1 MNRTLKVRD
10 FINLLNKRKKIILL
24 VTFYVTFIGGFTS
37 FAIPPKFEAKTE
49 VVVNFT
55 TEHIVSIKD
64 REANL
69 HLIDNYNYLMKNIHI
84 VNKVNSLLN
93 ETYEKDELYGKVK
106 IESKL
111 DSQILTILVEEKS
124 PEKAM
129 ALANTMAKIFKDET
143 KSIVNLKNVYILS
156 NATLVEDSNAPIPVL
171 FFLISAVIG
180 FLLSYILL
188 LVQEIFSTIIDS
200 SQKAEKVLG
209 IPIIGEFPFDEI
221 SHNEVLAE
229 RFNSIRND
237 LLNMLSKQN
246 SKTLLITSAESGDGK
261 SFISTNLSIAFA
273 TDLKNTVYVNANL
286 REETGHNLFQ
296 LPNHLGVTSYVTGL
310 SKLQDIIQDTEVP
323 NLSFISAGPISSN
336 PPVLLSSTKFSQLMN
351 ELKNLFDIIIVD
363 SPPLKVVDTLLI
375 STHVDTCLYVVNAES
390 SKLEQTIYSIE
401 RLKKVQ
407 APLIRLIL
415 NKTNT

>member
-10 FINLLNKRKKIILL
+10 FINLLNKRKKLILL

-69 HLIDNYNYLMKNIHI
+69 HLIDNYNYLMKNNHI

-93 ETYEKDELYGKVK
+93 ETYENDELYGKVK

-156 NATLVEDSNAPIPVL
+156 NATLVEDTNAPIPLL
-171 FFLISAVIG
+171 FFFISAVIG

-188 LVQEIFSTIIDS
+188 LAQEIFSTIIDS
-200 SQKAEKVLG
+200 PQKAEKELG
-209 IPIIGEFPFDEI
+209 IPIIGVFPFGEI

-229 RFNSIRND
+229 RFKFIRNN

-296 LPNHLGVTSYVTGL
+296 LPNHLGVTSYVSGL

-351 ELKNLFDIIIVD
+351 DLKNLFDIIIVD
-363 SPPLKVVDTLLI
+363 SPSLNVVDTLLI
-375 STHVDTCLYVVNAES
+375 SAHVDTCLYVVNAES
-390 SKLEQTIYSIE
+390 SKLEQSIYSIE

-415 NKTNT
+415 NKANT

>member
-1 MNRTLKVRD
+1 
-10 FINLLNKRKKIILL
+10 
-24 VTFYVTFIGGFTS
+24 
-37 FAIPPKFEAKTE
+37 
-49 VVVNFT
+49 VNG
-55 TEHIVSIKD
+55 
-64 REANL
+64 
-69 HLIDNYNYLMKNIHI
+69 
-84 VNKVNSLLN
+84 LLN
-93 ETYEKDELYGKVK
+93 ETYEKDELYEKVK
-106 IESKL
+106 IEYKL
-111 DSQILTILVEEKS
+111 DSQILTILVEERS

-129 ALANTMAKIFKDET
+129 ALANTMAKTFKDET
-143 KSIVNLKNVYILS
+143 KLIMNLKNVTILS
-156 NATLVEDSNAPIPVL
+156 KATLVEDTNAPIPVL
-171 FFLISAVIG
+171 FFSISAVIG

-188 LVQEIFSTIIDS
+188 FAQEIFSTIIDS
-200 SQKAEKVLG
+200 PQKAEKVLG
-209 IPIIGEFPFDEI
+209 LPIIGVLPFGEI
-221 SHNEVLAE
+221 SHNEVLAD
-229 RFNSIRND
+229 RFNFIRNN

-273 TDLKNTVYVNANL
+273 TDLKKTVYVNANL
-286 REETGHNLFQ
+286 RDETGPNLFQ

-351 ELKNLFDIIIVD
+351 DLKNLFDIIIID
-363 SPPLKVVDTLLI
+363 SPPLNIVDTLLI

-390 SKLEQTIYSIE
+390 SKIEQSIYSIE
-401 RLKKVQ
+401 RLKKVH